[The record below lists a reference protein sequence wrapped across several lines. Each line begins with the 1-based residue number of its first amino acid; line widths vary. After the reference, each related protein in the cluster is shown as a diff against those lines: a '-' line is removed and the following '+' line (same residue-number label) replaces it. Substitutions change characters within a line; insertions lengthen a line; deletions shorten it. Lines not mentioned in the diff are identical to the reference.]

1 MRVSQQISTE
11 MVAATAERHD
21 GMMTL
26 TFDGGFIIHGIT
38 IYDRRKG
45 NDNTLMVWRYWRW
58 LRGEALKKRVGARA
72 WEGVIGTKHH
82 GSDSDHR

>member
-1 MRVSQQISTE
+1 

-21 GMMTL
+21 EMMTL

-58 LRGEALKKRVGARA
+58 LRGEAELAQLDPQSNTSHD
-72 WEGVIGTKHH
+72 IT
-82 GSDSDHR
+82 